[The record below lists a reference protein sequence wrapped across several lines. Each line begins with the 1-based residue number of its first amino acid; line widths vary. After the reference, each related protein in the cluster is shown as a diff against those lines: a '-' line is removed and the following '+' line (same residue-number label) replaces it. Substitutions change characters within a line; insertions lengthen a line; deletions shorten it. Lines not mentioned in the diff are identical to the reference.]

1 MKTRII
7 IIIILLLI
15 LGVLLTRNDERIT
28 DTLLSV
34 INPIK
39 QNYKALTQELED
51 KGHSYLFQKESIEKL
66 TKENRILRKRLLEQT
81 HYIRQV
87 KDIYSVLP
95 RLSRLPVKSISL
107 TNTISYV
114 KLNSFSRIILTKP
127 KNIHENHIY
136 GLIQDSVVA
145 GIALVHN
152 NQLYGYLTSD
162 EQCRFTVF
170 VGEEKAPGIAI
181 GLEKHTMI
189 VKFIPKWHKIK
200 KGDKVVTSGLDDIFF
215 ANLPVG
221 VVTKVDVQSAYK
233 VAYIKTYADIFH
245 PRIFFL
251 INNAAPTLT
260 EGFDANTTNI
270 PICRPIPA
278 AKPVDM
284 NLSTSIV
291 AETNTTNEENIST
304 NMISSIPQRIDQTQ
318 EEHIEPEV
326 PQEQHVEPKPAPK
339 PHKKRHKYKR
349 AAPQTLDL
357 F

>member
-28 DTLLSV
+28 NTLLSI

-95 RLSRLPVKSISL
+95 HLTKLPVKSISL
-107 TNTISYV
+107 TSTISYI

-127 KNIHENHIY
+127 KQIHSNHIY
-136 GLIQDSVVA
+136 GLIQKSVVA
-145 GIALVHN
+145 GIALLHN

-170 VGEEKAPGIAI
+170 VGKEKAPGIAI
-181 GLEKHTMI
+181 GVKNHTMI

-221 VVTKVDVQSAYK
+221 IVTKVDTQSAFK

-245 PRIFFL
+245 PKIFFL

-260 EGFDANTTNI
+260 EGFDANTTDI
-270 PICRPIPA
+270 PLCIPRH
-278 AKPVDM
+278 
-284 NLSTSIV
+284 
-291 AETNTTNEENIST
+291 ETAIFKSNTTDASTLSIEENNTIST
-304 NMISSIPQRIDQTQ
+304 PAISSIPQRIDQTQ
-318 EEHIEPEV
+318 EETIEPEV
-326 PQEQHVEPKPAPK
+326 PQEQHQEPKPTPK
-339 PHKKRHKYKR
+339 PYQKRHKSIR
-349 AAPQTLDL
+349 AVPQTLDL